1 MNNIQIKNEIQDRNN
16 DTVRLIFNVTF
27 DSGVAINDGA
37 VTISR
42 ADWLV
47 KNGAEKIVLIAQE
60 VTKNMETLVK

>member
-1 MNNIQIKNEIQDRNN
+1 MNEIQIKNEVQDRSN

-27 DSGVAINDGA
+27 DSGVAISDGA

>member
-1 MNNIQIKNEIQDRNN
+1 MNEIQIKNEVQDRSN

-27 DSGVAINDGA
+27 DSGVTISDGA

-42 ADWLV
+42 TDWLV

-60 VTKNMETLVK
+60 VTKSMETLVK